1 MNHIIESCLLI
12 KLADIGFLQQHFT
25 FLRQQLL
32 LPAEMDEE
40 LSETAATRHSKDGGQ
55 QLHHQQD

>member
-40 LSETAATRHSKDGGQ
+40 LSETAAT
-55 QLHHQQD
+55 